1 MMSCCVDSINL
12 ANFRNVNDGEEE
24 EDEDAREG
32 GTVVEDEP
40 AWGLR
45 SRWVPLSAEE
55 EWGEGG
61 AGEARKA

>member
-1 MMSCCVDSINL
+1 MMSCCVAWINL
-12 ANFRNVNDGEEE
+12 AKASNVDDGEEE
-24 EDEDAREG
+24 DEEDAREG

-45 SRWVPLSAEE
+45 SRWVPWSAEE
-55 EWGEGG
+55 EWGEEG